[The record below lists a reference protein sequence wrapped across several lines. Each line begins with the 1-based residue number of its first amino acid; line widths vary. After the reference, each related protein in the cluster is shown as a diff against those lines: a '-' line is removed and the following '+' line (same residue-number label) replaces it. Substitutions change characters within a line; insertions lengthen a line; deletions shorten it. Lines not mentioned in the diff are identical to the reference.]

1 MAALYFSSAALGVG
15 AALWFGFSA
24 TAASTVYGIL
34 VAAVLAGIGVAILYF
49 KNNELQNWLRK
60 TYWGKANNNSTL
72 ETEIKQLNDII
83 NQLNQQ
89 AA

>member
-1 MAALYFSSAALGVG
+1 MCWVTGVF
-15 AALWFGFSA
+15 LRQR
-24 TAASTVYGIL
+24 AS
-34 VAAVLAGIGVAILYF
+34 YF

-72 ETEIKQLNDII
+72 ESEINQLNDII
-83 NQLNQQ
+83 DQLNQQ